1 MLLKERVAAKKSNLT
16 ETRLRPRKNEVTNKN
31 FVILSQEEKEGAER
45 LLVAAIQSQHFEKEI
60 LKLLKLGVATPN
72 AMKELRSKNSR
83 LTSLSPFLDKDNLI
97 RAGGRIEKAKVYSY
111 DMRNPMVL
119 PDSKD
124 ENVRALIR
132 EYHVKNLHSS
142 QQQTFSSLKQK
153 FHILGGKNAVNMVL
167 SKCIVCQRAF
177 KNPSPQREGD
187 LPEDRLQIVAP
198 FAVSG
203 ADVFGPYPVRHGG
216 RGTTK
221 RWVLL
226 VTCMVTRAIALFPLK
241 DMTSATV
248 INALVRLNS
257 QFPSVKKLYSDNGSN
272 FRSADRELK
281 EVTDKWNKNDLDR
294 QLGDIGI
301 TWVFGPANCGS
312 YGGVWERMVGLVKKH
327 FKATIKDHVLDLDVF
342 ETFLAGVTSVVNKRP
357 ILEASSNVDDF
368 LVLSPSHFLYPY
380 ILTDSSNSILP
391 PSTDGGDALR
401 KSWHATQQLLDEF
414 WEIFKKDYITSLAK
428 KTKWRNFR
436 NFTMEFFQYK
446 SR

>member
-1 MLLKERVAAKKSNLT
+1 
-16 ETRLRPRKNEVTNKN
+16 
-31 FVILSQEEKEGAER
+31 
-45 LLVAAIQSQHFEKEI
+45 
-60 LKLLKLGVATPN
+60 
-72 AMKELRSKNSR
+72 
-83 LTSLSPFLDKDNLI
+83 
-97 RAGGRIEKAKVYSY
+97 
-111 DMRNPMVL
+111 MVL
-119 PDSKD
+119 
-124 ENVRALIR
+124 
-132 EYHVKNLHSS
+132 
-142 QQQTFSSLKQK
+142 
-153 FHILGGKNAVNMVL
+153 M
-167 SKCIVCQRAF
+167 KCIVCQRAF

-357 ILEASSNVDDF
+357 ILEASSDVDDF

-428 KTKWRNFR
+428 KTKWRNTTESPSVGDIVLITDPNEKRDNWKTGRIVQILSADPDHARRFLVKDAKGR
-436 NFTMEFFQYK
+436 TFDRHVTGLVTLELEGSISNR
-446 SR
+446 SNSPR